1 MIQQGQGDDQ
11 AAAESFDRVL
21 SIEPGHEMAHR
32 MLATLRYRQGKYAV
46 SVNHFRQL
54 AKVVPDDVEVL
65 NALAWLLATQPQLD
79 PSDRQEAVQLALH
92 AIELA
97 EQLDPSLLDTL
108 AAAYASTQRF
118 KDAIATAR
126 RALTLAETRGDAQF
140 AERIGD
146 RVKLYERGQSYRETA
161 AGGSDK

>member
-1 MIQQGQGDDQ
+1 M
-11 AAAESFDRVL
+11 
-21 SIEPGHEMAHR
+21 
-32 MLATLRYRQGKYAV
+32 
-46 SVNHFRQL
+46 
-54 AKVVPDDVEVL
+54 VPDDVEVL

-79 PSDRQEAVQLALH
+79 PSDRQEAVQLSER

-108 AAAYASTQRF
+108 AAAYASTKRF
-118 KDAIATAR
+118 KDAITTAR

-140 AERIGD
+140 YERIGG
-146 RVKLYERGQSYRETA
+146 RVELYERGQSYREPV